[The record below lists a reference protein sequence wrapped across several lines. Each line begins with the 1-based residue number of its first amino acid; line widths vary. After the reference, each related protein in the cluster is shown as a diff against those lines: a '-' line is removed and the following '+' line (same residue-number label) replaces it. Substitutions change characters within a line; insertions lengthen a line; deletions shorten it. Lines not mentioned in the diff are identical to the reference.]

1 MKKPYRPILVLDFDG
16 VIHSYSSGWKG
27 ASIIP
32 DEAVPGA
39 IEFILSALKQYEVSI
54 LSSRSHQWGGK
65 SAMKRWL
72 RSKLIIWLNNT
83 YAFYSEE
90 KVPSDPLA
98 WREFDAL
105 TNFNPVMEPWDIEV
119 GDWADSIIKQIKWP
133 WFKPAA
139 LVTID
144 DRAMTFTGKW
154 PDMDDINS
162 FKPWNKK
169 PAAVAG

>member
-1 MKKPYRPILVLDFDG
+1 MKKPYRPVLVLDFDG

-27 ASIIP
+27 ASVIP
-32 DEAVPGA
+32 DDAVPGA

-65 SAMKRWL
+65 SAMKKWL
-72 RSKLIIWLNNT
+72 KKQLICWIQSTYDLPHNEVMSIWN
-83 YAFYSEE
+83 AAGFS
-90 KVPSDPLA
+90 PGMD
-98 WREFDAL
+98 F
-105 TNFNPVMEPWDIEV
+105 WDVEV
-119 GDWADSIIKQIKWP
+119 DDWAASVIKQIKWP

-144 DRAMTFTGKW
+144 DRAMTFTGEW
-154 PDMDDINS
+154 PDMDDIKS